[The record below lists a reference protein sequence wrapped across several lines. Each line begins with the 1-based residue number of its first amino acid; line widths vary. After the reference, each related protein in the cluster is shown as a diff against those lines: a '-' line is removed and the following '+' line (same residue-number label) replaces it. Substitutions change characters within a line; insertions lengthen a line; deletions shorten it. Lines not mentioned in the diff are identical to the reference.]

1 MRYCS
6 TSTGPWPILRPISSR
21 VLNHL
26 LIAEGLPRMP
36 YAIARN
42 EVSNGASGLLRLG
55 FGEQQTEAELETRR
69 ARFLADYAENICV
82 ESRLFIDIDSIS
94 HQEDD
99 IRWGIV
105 TNKPEALT
113 LPLLLQLGIHDLPG
127 CIISGDRLPQR
138 KPHPAP
144 LRLAAAQL
152 EVAPARCV
160 YVGDAPRD
168 IEAGRAAGMATI
180 AAAYGYIRPRQD
192 PRSWG
197 ADLVHPAAA
206 RACGR
211 AACLERASR
220 AMTALLGMAAPLYRR
235 SRYRRLVDR
244 ARYRAAR
251 AEPVAAR
258 ARRPRES
265 RARARVCAR
274 TRDRTAELRVRR
286 AREPAVPK
294 PLGNVLE
301 ARARN
306 PERANGA
313 GEGRPLRARA
323 GNRRPRAS
331 DPRRASAHRVAS
343 SKSSTKPRRET
354 HGSISGA
361 ARGDGSESARA
372 LAPRPAT
379 S

>member
-1 MRYCS
+1 VS
-6 TSTGPWPILRPISSR
+6 VEAVLLDLDGTLADTAPDLVR

-55 FGEQQTEAELETRR
+55 FGEQQTEAELETLR

-94 HQEDD
+94 HQEDN

-127 CIISGDRLPQR
+127 CVISGDRLPQR

-144 LRLAAAQL
+144 LHLAAAQL

-197 ADLVHPAAA
+197 ADLVI
-206 RACGR
+206 
-211 AACLERASR
+211 
-220 AMTALLGMAAPLYRR
+220 
-235 SRYRRLVDR
+235 
-244 ARYRAAR
+244 
-251 AEPVAAR
+251 
-258 ARRPRES
+258 RRPRELPD
-265 RARARVCAR
+265 A
-274 TRDRTAELRVRR
+274 
-286 AREPAVPK
+286 
-294 PLGNVLE
+294 
-301 ARARN
+301 
-306 PERANGA
+306 
-313 GEGRPLRARA
+313 LRALSVRA
-323 GNRRPRAS
+323 
-331 DPRRASAHRVAS
+331 
-343 SKSSTKPRRET
+343 
-354 HGSISGA
+354 
-361 ARGDGSESARA
+361 
-372 LAPRPAT
+372 AP
-379 S
+379 